1 MHNVYFIKSTIKDN
15 WIYVG
20 STSNLERRLE
30 QHNKGEVK
38 STKGYRPFIL
48 IYTETFLSINEARRR
63 EKEIKMKR
71 IEKERIIKL
80 L

>member
-1 MHNVYFIKSTIKDN
+1 MNHVYFIKSEIKND

-20 STSNLERRLE
+20 STSNLEKRLE

-38 STKGYRPFIL
+38 STKGHRPFTL
-48 IYTETFLSINEARRR
+48 IYTETFLTIDEARAR

-71 IEKERIIKL
+71 IEKERIIRSL
-80 L
+80 